1 MIVGIQELLVM
12 LVPEY
17 LDCHHLLD
25 YQSSTIASKNKS
37 LSILIYS
44 RNAHV
49 HDISYNLCF

>member
-25 YQSSTIASKNKS
+25 YLSSTIASKNKS
-37 LSILIYS
+37 LSILIVEMHTYMY
-44 RNAHV
+44 
-49 HDISYNLCF
+49 ISYMF